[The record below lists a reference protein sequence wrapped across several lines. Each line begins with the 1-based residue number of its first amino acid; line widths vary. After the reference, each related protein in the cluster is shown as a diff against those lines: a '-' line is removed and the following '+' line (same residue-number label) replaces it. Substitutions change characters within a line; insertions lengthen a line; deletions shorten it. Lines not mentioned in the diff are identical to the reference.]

1 MCFARQFWPSVPPK
15 LSPRR
20 SELCKSK
27 NNGPLF
33 KRCCVGRL
41 AAIWSYPRCELATE
55 GELSAFE
62 RLDRAKSTKSLP
74 LKIASQPLFAAFYCP
89 ERVPTKHLPPYP
101 ATNIIICTS
110 IALPMTQR
118 STLNIYSSRYRSR
131 AVCLVWRFGLRM
143 VFDRLDTYTQQNE
156 NIWIE

>member
-27 NNGPLF
+27 N
-33 KRCCVGRL
+33 KSTIYTRCCVGTS

-55 GELSAFE
+55 GEFLAFE

-110 IALPMTQR
+110 IALPMAQL
-118 STLNIYSSRYRSR
+118 STLYIYSCIGQER
-131 AVCLVWRFGLRM
+131 CVWFAGSGFVWSSIGSIHTLYKM
-143 VFDRLDTYTQQNE
+143 KTYE
-156 NIWIE
+156 

>member
-1 MCFARQFWPSVPPK
+1 MGTS
-15 LSPRR
+15 
-20 SELCKSK
+20 
-27 NNGPLF
+27 
-33 KRCCVGRL
+33 

-55 GELSAFE
+55 GEFLAFE

-110 IALPMTQR
+110 IALPMAQL
-118 STLNIYSSRYRSR
+118 STLYIYSCIGQER
-131 AVCLVWRFGLRM
+131 CVWFSGSGFVWSSIGSIHTLNKM
-143 VFDRLDTYTQQNE
+143 KTYEKNKWTNRWNNIE
-156 NIWIE
+156 NIVELLYERFYTLDDIHLR

>member
-1 MCFARQFWPSVPPK
+1 MCFARQFWPLVSPK
-15 LSPRR
+15 LRPRR
-20 SELCKSK
+20 GELCKSK

-110 IALPMTQR
+110 IGSVAHGPTFDPIHLQ
-118 STLNIYSSRYRSR
+118 LYRSR
-131 AVCLVWRFGLRM
+131 AMCLICRLGLRM
-143 VFDRLDTYTQQNE
+143 IFDRLDTYTQQNE

>member
-27 NNGPLF
+27 NMSTIY
-33 KRCCVGRL
+33 KRCCVWTS

-110 IALPMTQR
+110 IALPMAQL
-118 STLNIYSSRYRSR
+118 STLYIYSCIGQER
-131 AVCLVWRFGLRM
+131 CVWFAGSGFVWSSIGSIHTLYKM
-143 VFDRLDTYTQQNE
+143 KTYE
-156 NIWIE
+156 

>member
-1 MCFARQFWPSVPPK
+1 MGFAWQFWPSVPPK

-110 IALPMTQR
+110 PALSMAQPSVLYTYSGIGKQR
-118 STLNIYSSRYRSR
+118 CVWFAGSGFVWSSIGSTHTLYK
-131 AVCLVWRFGLRM
+131 M
-143 VFDRLDTYTQQNE
+143 KTYE
-156 NIWIE
+156 